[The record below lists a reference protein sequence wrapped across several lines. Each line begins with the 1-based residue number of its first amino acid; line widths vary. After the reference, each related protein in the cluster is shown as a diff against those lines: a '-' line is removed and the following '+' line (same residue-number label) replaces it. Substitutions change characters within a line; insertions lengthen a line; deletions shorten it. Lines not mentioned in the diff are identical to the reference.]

1 VPCVGPSLAMTGK
14 LGILAGSGDLPR
26 RLVHV
31 CRASGR
37 DVFVLAFEGQTDPAT
52 TDNVAHAW
60 TKLGSTAAAVKL
72 LREANVADV
81 VMVGPMVRPS
91 LRDLRLDTLSVKVLA
106 KAGVKALGDD
116 GLLSAIVG
124 VLEGEG
130 FRVLGVDTI
139 LSEMVAPAGVYG
151 LHSPDAQA
159 EEDIAR
165 GIAVA
170 RALGAHDVGQ
180 AAVVQHGIVLG
191 VEAVEGTD
199 LLLQR
204 CAELRRGGT
213 GGVLV
218 KVCKPQQ
225 DTRVDLPTIGVQ
237 TVNRAAAAGLRGI
250 AVEAGGAL
258 VVDRPAVASAADAA
272 GLFVI
277 GVQVGE

>member
-1 VPCVGPSLAMTGK
+1 MSGK

-52 TDNVAHAW
+52 TDDVAHAW
-60 TKLGSTAAAVKL
+60 TRLGSTAAAIKL
-72 LREANVADV
+72 LREASVTDV
-81 VMVGPMVRPS
+81 VMIGPMIRPN
-91 LRDLRLDTLSVKVLA
+91 LRDLRLDSLSVKMLA
-106 KAGVKALGDD
+106 KAGAKALGDD
-116 GLLSAIVG
+116 GLLRAIVG
-124 VLEGEG
+124 VLEDMG
-130 FRVLGVDTI
+130 FRVLGVDDV
-139 LSEMVAPAGVYG
+139 LGDMVAPVGVYG
-151 LHSPDAQA
+151 LHAPDAQA

-191 VEAVEGTD
+191 VEAIEGTD
-199 LLLQR
+199 RLLKR

-218 KVCKPQQ
+218 KVRKPQQ
-225 DTRVDLPTIGVQ
+225 DARVDLPTIGVQ
-237 TVNRAAAAGLRGI
+237 TVTQAAAADLCGI
-250 AVEAGGAL
+250 AVEAGGTL
-258 VVDRPAVASAADAA
+258 IVDRTEVVRAADAA
-272 GLFVI
+272 GLFVV
-277 GVQVGE
+277 GVDVGE

>member
-1 VPCVGPSLAMTGK
+1 MTGK
-14 LGILAGSGDLPR
+14 LGILAGSGNLPR

-52 TDNVAHAW
+52 TDDVVHAW
-60 TKLGSTAAAVKL
+60 TQLGSTAAAVKL
-72 LREANVADV
+72 LREAAVTDV
-81 VMVGPMVRPS
+81 VMAGPMVRPS
-91 LRDLRLDTLSVKVLA
+91 LRDLRLDSLSVKVLA

-116 GLLSAIVG
+116 GLLRAVVG

-130 FRVLGVDTI
+130 FRVLGIDDV
-139 LSEMVAPAGVYG
+139 LSDLVAPAGVYG

-165 GIAVA
+165 GVAVA

-199 LLLQR
+199 LLLER
-204 CAELRRGGT
+204 CAALHRGGV

-218 KVCKPQQ
+218 KVRKPQQ
-225 DTRVDLPTIGVQ
+225 DARVDLPTIGVQ
-237 TVNRAAAAGLRGI
+237 TVSRAAAAGLRGI

-258 VVDRPAVASAADAA
+258 VVDRPAVARAADAA
-272 GLFVI
+272 GLFVV
-277 GVQVGE
+277 GVRVGE